1 MVSGFWLWYGGS
13 GCGRDYF
20 GGGQTPH
27 YARNITI
34 TYYTTTTTT
43 RMQVSI
49 RASRIR
55 IGLLRDDDIAS
66 RCSIRVPTGVSR
78 GSIRFT

>member
-1 MVSGFWLWYGGS
+1 MVGTIS
-13 GCGRDYF
+13 

-34 TYYTTTTTT
+34 TYYTTTTTTTT

-55 IGLLRDDDIAS
+55 IGLLRDDDIVS